1 MNIYAGNNTIA
12 AIATPLGVG
21 GVGVIRISGNDSE
34 EIIKKIFSS
43 TLKERKLPEFKPNR
57 VYYGWIYENNLHPV
71 DEVILLYFKAP
82 KSFTGENIFEIQ
94 CHGGVNIVQKILKLC
109 IDNGARLAE
118 QGEFSKRAF
127 MNGKIDLSRAESILD
142 LIHSKTDTFS
152 KLSALNLSGRLAEKI
167 YFLRT
172 ELINLLSLIIAA
184 VDFPEEV
191 DEPEYNYINDKI
203 LSLINEIEGIL
214 NGATASNLMRNGVKA
229 AIVGKPNAGKSS
241 LFNALLD
248 VQRAIV
254 TDIPGTTR
262 DIIQE
267 SVDIEGIPLTLIDT
281 AGLREIKSE
290 SDNNYIEAL
299 GINLTNEAIKTAD
312 IIIYIYDLAK
322 GLTEEDNKILES
334 IKNRKNLLKVGSKLD
349 LAQDFSSGAELIKVS
364 SKEKIGLNELKQAV
378 KSVILSDSTG
388 NDEFCTNLRQQEC
401 LKNSKK
407 SLLKAVEACN
417 RNEHQDLISIDLKSA
432 LISLGEITGEVVS
445 DEIINNI
452 FSNFCIGK

>member
-432 LISLGEITGEVVS
+432 LISLGEITGEV
-445 DEIINNI
+445 
-452 FSNFCIGK
+452 